1 MFFLPPINQEQLNFR
16 RYFARILQKLGRVK
30 IEISNKDKWDFF
42 FNRDTIKEKQNEKGK
57 WCEGWKVGG
66 SRWEL
71 SQSKHINRALP
82 VPLSKYK
89 YKIKNIRN
97 TGRQIKLS
105 RNTLLERKKY
115 KSVPSAPECSAP
127 SSDSTQAGSKFRSP
141 LIFDHSLG
149 LRPKRTLNWVS
160 LISSEYH
167 AQDCCN
173 EQDSFYILW

>member
-1 MFFLPPINQEQLNFR
+1 MFFYHQLIKNNWISESMTQVFCK
-16 RYFARILQKLGRVK
+16 KLGRVK
-30 IEISNKDKWDFF
+30 IEISNKDKWNFF
-42 FNRDTIKEKQNEKGK
+42 FIRDTIKEKQNEKGK

-160 LISSEYH
+160 LRISH
-167 AQDCCN
+167 TILLKWTRL
-173 EQDSFYILW
+173 FYILW